1 MSSAEIND
9 ETRGPEPLRLSG
21 GASAFSLIELL
32 VVVILIG
39 IMTALIIPEM
49 RGTYQ
54 DALLRSTARKLV
66 DAFGLAGSRAI
77 TMGQLHRVRLDRQ
90 RHRYLIER
98 NIRDRETGARV
109 PDARDFPGSEGE
121 LDARIT
127 IEVHKPSEDADPEQ
141 TGNSSSVST
150 TEPQRRDDAIS
161 FYADGTADA
170 TEIILRDR
178 EGFRLGLQINPTTAR
193 VRILELGRE

>member
-1 MSSAEIND
+1 MSSAKIGEA
-9 ETRGPEPLRLSG
+9 TGGPEPPRLSG
-21 GASAFSLIELL
+21 RAGAFSLIELL

-54 DALLRSTARKLV
+54 DALLRSTARKLM
-66 DAFGLAGSRAI
+66 DAFGLAGSGAI

-98 NIRDRETGARV
+98 NPRDRESGASLI
-109 PDARDFPGSEGE
+109 DARDFPGCEGE
-121 LDARIT
+121 LDARIK
-127 IEVHKPSEDADPEQ
+127 IEVHKLSEDADPEQ
-141 TGNSSSVST
+141 SGGPASASNA
-150 TEPQRRDDAIS
+150 EPPRRDETIS
-161 FYADGTADA
+161 FYADGTADG
-170 TEIILRDR
+170 TEILLRDR
-178 EGFRLGLQINPTTAR
+178 DGFRLALQINPTTAR

>member
-1 MSSAEIND
+1 MSGVKCNEA
-9 ETRGPEPLRLSG
+9 TRGPEPLWLSG
-21 GASAFSLIELL
+21 RAGAFSLIELL

-77 TMGQLHRVRLDRQ
+77 TMGQLHHVRLDRQ

-98 NIRDRETGARV
+98 NTRDRETGV
-109 PDARDFPGSEGE
+109 SLIDARDFPGSEGE
-121 LDARIT
+121 LDARIN
-127 IEVHKPSEDADPEQ
+127 IEVHKPSEEADPDQSANPGSATYPEP
-141 TGNSSSVST
+141 
-150 TEPQRRDDAIS
+150 PQRDDNIS

-170 TEIILRDR
+170 TEILLRDR
-178 EGFRLGLQINPTTAR
+178 DGFRLGLQINPTTAR